1 MIDGGRTYR
10 RVGPDCCEPVLRR
23 LAADPSSS
31 VRPPTL
37 VADSAEFTI
46 IDPAHMDKSR
56 NHVSRLRLLSGL
68 AGSGKMAGL
77 NSSEPMQ
84 HRIAETNYQIPV
96 MFPDGDSS
104 RLATTYI
111 RDEVFVFK
119 NPFRNS
125 GIMLVKPLAT
135 SVLVPVVL
143 RKLILTSTVLRKL
156 VLTSTR
162 EANSWVAEIFWLV
175 RPTLRR
181 TKNIRTEPLVDSIA
195 SVLARVSVFQRIV
208 DWQLD
213 R

>member
-37 VADSAEFTI
+37 VADSAVFTI

-143 RKLILTSTVLRKL
+143 RKLILTST
-156 VLTSTR
+156 R